1 MEVLLRW
8 LIDDADAFTMPP
20 LRYAQAASKNR
31 LPPDQ
36 QPHPDQS
43 LLEGDH
49 NLASGPGGDLSH
61 SKATDEKVHVV
72 SREEFDED
80 THPADEDH
88 LPAPPRFN
96 ANDAVSTSDLSP
108 TAPSFKP
115 SSSNQTTQ
123 QQKGKDTKDAAK
135 DLKDSAKDTKDS
147 VKDYAKEKLDS
158 SDGNAD
164 KAKSDVKENA
174 DEAGAEAKK
183 QIDKGTKVAK
193 EEYEELS
200 EKAKAA
206 YNKMSKEAQD
216 DWQKLSAESK
226 KRWAEAK
233 NSDAGRELQKPQ
245 VWGPLLA
252 GTNAAVLG
260 TVLYFTYANW
270 HKPRWD
276 RRVVSATVIG
286 IGTWFGLQG
295 PEEEELVLSEQSEDD
310 EEVGRN

>member
-1 MEVLLRW
+1 MLQCHANV
-8 LIDDADAFTMPP
+8 T
-20 LRYAQAASKNR
+20 R
-31 LPPDQ
+31 LT
-36 QPHPDQS
+36 
-43 LLEGDH
+43 
-49 NLASGPGGDLSH
+49 
-61 SKATDEKVHVV
+61 ATVV

-206 YNKMSKEAQD
+206 YNKMSKEVNEYHSIKGLRLSSFISMTQAQD

-295 PEEEELVLSEQSEDD
+295 YVQ
-310 EEVGRN
+310 